1 MKTVNLNLRVEPILV
16 QEMELYIKKQSN
28 SINAIN
34 SKSELVRRAVIKYIK
49 ENDLEAKIYDK

>member
-34 SKSELVRRAVIKYIK
+34 SKSELVRRAVIEYIK